1 MKPTRRH
8 TGPFRALAVFYVL
21 LALAA
26 AALWLAHCLTE
37 PPPPPPIELR

>member
-1 MKPTRRH
+1 MKPPH
-8 TGPFRALAVFYVL
+8 PNTGPFRALAVFYVL

-26 AALWLAHCLTE
+26 AALWLADCLTE